1 MKPTMISLRGKAQ
14 SDQKGARMLE
24 ILGKTNIDF
33 MGKRNFSFLL
43 SGIMVL
49 LGLIAVVQIARGA
62 ANLGIDFAGGTA
74 VQLKFDQ
81 QIRIDEAR
89 KALETNGLNDA
100 ELQEFG
106 LDNKLLIRVKA
117 STTIEEKTADRV
129 VSIFAKEFP
138 ANKFVVDS
146 TTEIGPTIGKKLQ
159 EDALVAIVISF
170 AGIILYIAARF
181 ELRFGVAAALSTF
194 HDVLAVVGAF
204 YLLDKEFTL
213 LIVTAL
219 LTLAGYSLTD
229 TVVVFDRIREN
240 LMLRRRESQEATIN
254 AAINQVLS
262 RTIVTSSTVVIVL
275 VPLTVAGGEVL
286 HDFSLALLW
295 GVIVGTY
302 SSIFVASP
310 LLLLWPGVSGRL
322 LKRS

>member
-1 MKPTMISLRGKAQ
+1 
-14 SDQKGARMLE
+14 MLE

-33 MGKRNFSFLL
+33 MGKRNLAFAFS
-43 SGIMVL
+43 SVMVL
-49 LGLIAVVQIARGA
+49 LGLIAVVQIGRGA

-81 QIRIDEAR
+81 PIRIDEAR
-89 KALETNGLNDA
+89 KALESNGLGNA

-106 LDNKLLIRVKA
+106 QDNKLLIRVKA
-117 STTIEEKTADRV
+117 STTIEEKTAERV
-129 VSIFAKEFP
+129 MAVFSKEFP
-138 ANKFVVDS
+138 GNKFVVDS

-159 EDALVAIVISF
+159 EDALIAIVISF

-181 ELRFGVAAALSTF
+181 EFRFGVAAALATF
-194 HDVLAVVGAF
+194 HDVLAVLGAF
-204 YLLDKEFTL
+204 YVLDKEITL
-213 LIVTAL
+213 LVVTAL

-240 LMLRRRESQEATIN
+240 LKLRRRDTEESSIN
-254 AAINQVLS
+254 NAVNQVLS
-262 RTIVTSSTVVIVL
+262 RTIVTSLTVVLVL
-275 VPLTVAGGEVL
+275 IPLTIAGGEVL

-295 GVIVGTY
+295 GVIFGTY
-302 SSIFVASP
+302 SSVFVASP
-310 LLLLWPGVSGRL
+310 LLLIWPGPPGRL